1 MHSFFIRW
9 LNQLPRILMLVML
22 CIALIGEGNVHAQS
36 QTEHSASFAARNGWQ
51 SNPSRQQD
59 AVGGPAIVLDGGYLG
74 SKNWGEQTL
83 RFNANV
89 RKTESIGFD
98 LDLSDASADLEL
110 NRKLNPFM
118 HAWMSVR
125 FDRVSDFERHWR
137 ERGQWSVFERTSS
150 SAQTGVKWSLERKS
164 GAITISKHALKYDD
178 FKGYDRNE
186 FKVEATFQRQIFK
199 KVKGAYKLS
208 LVNPQRT
215 KEAGTLLAQ
224 FKYDQLGFINWFS
237 GGELN
242 DLEIKSLDPVSS
254 ASLAPAAGLNLY
266 SPRLWLR
273 WSAKTGYVSPKVG
286 GWQWGA
292 DVSGSLLED
301 QGAREFDQIEFC
313 SRMWLEFAHGKWHWW
328 GRGEMGKQSF
338 RTNERLEQRA
348 LETEAWWRWNFRS
361 LIGYELSASTQAVL
375 TLQYAGMEGVAGSV
389 LFEDPGTWMG
399 ASVLFGIQWRQT
411 SRSKWAPPVED
422 FNVLFMK

>member
-1 MHSFFIRW
+1 MHSFPNSR
-9 LNQLPRILMLVML
+9 LDQLPRILMLALL
-22 CIALIGEGNVHAQS
+22 CLAMIGGSKFHAQG

-74 SKNWGEQTL
+74 SKNWGDQTL
-83 RFNANV
+83 RLNANV

-98 LDLSDASADLEL
+98 LDLSAMSADLEL
-110 NRKLNPFM
+110 NRKLNPWM

-125 FDRVSDFERHWR
+125 VDRVSEFERHWR

-164 GAITISKHALKYDD
+164 GAIIISKHALKYDD

-186 FKVEATFQRQIFK
+186 FKVEATFRRQIFK

-208 LVNPQRT
+208 LVNPKRT
-215 KEAGTLLAQ
+215 REAGTLLAQ
-224 FKYDQLGFINWFS
+224 FKYDQLGFLNWFS

-273 WSAKTGYVSPKVG
+273 WSAKTGYISPKVV
-286 GWQWGA
+286 GWQWGM

-301 QGAREFDQIEFC
+301 QGARQFDQIEFS
-313 SRMWLEFAHGKWHWW
+313 SRIWLEFAHGKWHWW

-338 RTNERLEQRA
+338 RTNNRLDQSA
-348 LETEAWWRWNFRS
+348 MATEAWWRWNFRS

-375 TLQYAGMEGVAGSV
+375 TLRYAGTEGVAGSV
-389 LFEDPGTWMG
+389 PFADSGNWKG